1 MSELIEIG
9 AGVAALSDFVALD
22 GRISWVPPHRRGVE
36 PHNKFLISNAEHVL
50 LLDTGVAAHEQSL
63 LKSLAPLVK
72 DRKLTILVTRNELD
86 CLGNLGALVDRY
98 PDAQVISTNQL
109 PVIGLVHL
117 KKAERERIAVD
128 RVRHGDTLTRF
139 GFPNLR
145 IIAPA
150 IRVLGTG
157 WVVDDLSRTLFP
169 SDFFAADLLEGRR
182 ETVLRTQPEGFPT
195 KDQLKEVIE
204 SKFDWIVRA
213 DRSLVMARW
222 QKVFSDLRLDG
233 IAPSHGRITLGAAM
247 VEDVIQA
254 YREAVEE
261 LLQSHR
267 AALKK
272 NKADALQLEGE
283 NQCRSA
289 SNEWAAS

>member
-9 AGVAALSDFVALD
+9 AGVAALTDLVPLD
-22 GRISWVPPHRRGVE
+22 GRISWVPPDRRGFE
-36 PHNKFLISNAEHVL
+36 PHNKFVISNGEHVL

-63 LKSLAPLVK
+63 LKSLAPLVQ

-117 KKAERERIAVD
+117 KKVARERIAVD
-128 RVRHGDTLTRF
+128 RVRHGDALTRF

-145 IIAPA
+145 IITPA

-169 SDFFAADLLEGRR
+169 SDFFAADLLESGQ
-182 ETVLRTQPEGFPT
+182 EAVLRLQPEGFPT
-195 KDQLKEVIE
+195 KDELKDVIK

-213 DRSLVMARW
+213 DRALVMARW
-222 QKVFSDLRLDG
+222 QKVFSDLRLHG
-233 IAPSHGRITLGAAM
+233 IAPSHGRITLGAPL
-247 VEDVIQA
+247 VEKVIDA
-254 YREAVEE
+254 YGIAVEE
-261 LLQSHR
+261 LLQSTG
-267 AALKK
+267 AAHQGHPK
-272 NKADALQLEGE
+272 DAV
-283 NQCRSA
+283 
-289 SNEWAAS
+289 